1 MDYQIGTVTYDL
13 RELPPSLHARIE
25 EKPVRAALTEYLEA
39 YTADKVAI
47 DEHDAFD
54 CADWDFTT
62 NDMKILRAHWAKTG
76 ELRRTCTQTRQRRK
90 RAWFALLDLLG
101 EDYDYTSTDEE
112 DLN

>member
-25 EKPVRAALTEYLEA
+25 EEPVRAALTAYLEA
-39 YTADKVAI
+39 YTADKAAI

-54 CADWDFTT
+54 CADWDYKT
-62 NDMKILRAHWAKTG
+62 NDMKILRAHWAKTD